1 MSLKVNVRQ
10 VGQVAVIDLSGKIT
24 LGEGSGTL
32 RDTVA
37 EVAGKGNKNI
47 LLNMADVSYIDS
59 AGLGEMVGS
68 YTSVTNKGGQ
78 LKMVNLQTKLKDL
91 MQITKLHTVFHV
103 FEAEDEAIASF

>member
-1 MSLKVNVRQ
+1 MSLKVSVRQ

-37 EVAGKGNKNI
+37 EVAAKGNKNI

-78 LKMVNLQTKLKDL
+78 LKLVNLQTKLKDL

-103 FEAEDEAIASF
+103 FEAEDEAIASY